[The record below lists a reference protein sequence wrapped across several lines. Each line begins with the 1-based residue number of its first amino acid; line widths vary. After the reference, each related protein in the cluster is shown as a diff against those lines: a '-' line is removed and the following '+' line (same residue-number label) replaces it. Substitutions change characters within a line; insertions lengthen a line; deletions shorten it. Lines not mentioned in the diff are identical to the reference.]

1 MLTKCLCFALPCGLI
16 LACGGASGPGDSADG
31 GASADGSIQDASST
45 DAAPPDATSS
55 DAALADGATDAT
67 APGDGASG
75 GACGFVGLPAGD
87 HTVMIDWDDRTRTFH
102 VHVPPS
108 YDGSTAVPVMLNF
121 HGYTSNAGQQIAL
134 SGMNDKSD
142 EEGFIAVHGEGWG
155 SAQSWNGG
163 QCCGAAMEENLDDVG
178 LVRAIIDDLASR
190 ACIDRER
197 IYATGMSNGGFLSH
211 RLACEAG
218 DVIAAIAPVAGVLG
232 IPEED
237 CTPPRAVP
245 VMHFHGTNDTLVPY
259 GGSSF
264 SGFPSVPDTMMGW
277 AERNGCTA
285 GPDETYDM
293 GNSHCETWSGCTGG
307 VSVTLCTVEGG
318 GHWWPGGP
326 SSSADIDA
334 TDAMWEFLSGYSLT
348 DG

>member
-1 MLTKCLCFALPCGLI
+1 MLTKYLCLALPCGLI
-16 LACGGASGPGDSADG
+16 LACGGADGPGDFADA
-31 GASADGSIQDASST
+31 GAAGDAGAPDASST
-45 DAAPPDATSS
+45 DAA
-55 DAALADGATDAT
+55 LADGGPADGGPADGGAADAT
-67 APGDGASG
+67 AASDGGG
-75 GACGFVGLPAGD
+75 GACGFVGLPTGD
-87 HTVMIDWDDRTRTFH
+87 HTVTIEWEERTRTYH
-102 VHVPPS
+102 VHVPAS
-108 YDGSTAVPVMLNF
+108 YDGSIAVPVVLNF
-121 HGYTSNAGQQIAL
+121 HGYTSNASQQIAL

-142 EEGFIAVHGEGWG
+142 AEGFIAVHGEGWG
-155 SAQSWNGG
+155 STQSWNGG
-163 QCCGAAMEENLDDVG
+163 QCCGTAMDEDLDDVG
-178 LVRAIIDDLASR
+178 LVRAIIDDLATR

-237 CTPPRAVP
+237 CTPPRAIP

-264 SGFPSVPDTMMGW
+264 TGFPSVPDTMMGW
-277 AERNGCTA
+277 AERNGCTT
-285 GPDETYDM
+285 GPDETYDV
-293 GNSHCETWSGCTGG
+293 GNSHCETWTGCTGG

-334 TDAMWEFLSGYSLT
+334 TEAMWEFLSGYSLT